1 MKTLLL
7 RTCLLATLTLLAY
20 ALDLSAYPAAD
31 TDPPEYSQSRM
42 PAGPY
47 LPGAPLLKEWAAAT
61 GTTLPAEEVAATVA
75 GVTVKS
81 TRNESDYYMRFHIR
95 DITNTVPCNLGQ
107 TKIWLEGW
115 GGKYTY
121 TGIPGGVS
129 YGSLLYEMPLS
140 DTLIRNGFSNF
151 GSYDTIVGPD
161 MSLSIFP
168 RIKYVCVGGYFEGH
182 ALGTTTRPIYA
193 DAADANITIGTSP
206 LRAPMDLQ
214 ATDAIDD
221 DTIRLTWTKGTDFPD
236 NLHQYY
242 IYRDGQRVDTLSG
255 TARSY
260 VDAVGLG
267 QTHTYEV
274 STSVSA
280 YGGKESSRSR
290 DKGSTFSIDL
300 KATDGTKYNATNLSW
315 NNISSASDEIR
326 IERSLPDSSG
336 REEIAIVSSSAKGYN
351 VTDGIP
357 GVQYL
362 FYVTPVGSGFLTD
375 SDLGYSRPDGR
386 VSGHVKSS
394 LGAGVGGVEMTLT
407 LLDSLPAGGRTLP
420 AGCAATYCT
429 TTDIEGYY
437 EFKDVYYHELA
448 EFTVKPSKGGT
459 VVHEFSPATASRT
472 LSMNNKNAE
481 RVDFTDL
488 TVFTAKGRIT
498 YPAALNGPACGVP
511 GVTVLIDSIDQ
522 GIRTKR
528 DGSWSYAIQQEGT
541 YTFTPKFIHHR
552 IETAAGLPEVT
563 LEVDGDRPGLDFIDR
578 ETDTLKVY
586 VQNSCGEPLGSSA
599 TLQIYAANNCYDI
612 TRQTDS
618 NGVLEIILPARE
630 YSVKVTAITDA
641 ELSGSEIM
649 AQIGKKDQKI
659 DLTVRDTSEV
669 VRILEDTVYIE
680 EQTETLAN
688 GSTIIIQAA
697 DTIPAGTRD
706 TIRAEVRPELSFI
719 YRSPLDISIDYDL
732 SGVDTYTC
740 DQEPIAVME
749 QGLAYTLTI
758 DIREVLGTDC
768 ALDTG
773 YLNIYDFVS
782 DRGDEV
788 ARVPIRD
795 GIATYTV
802 EAGEPNI
809 AVSADHNHE
818 KLLYVIPDVDLVPKE
833 GVEFWFLVT
842 GAKIITPSFITRSPE
857 IPMLVLHDPP
867 GDNSY
872 AYVEKGQSFS
882 NFNTLE
888 VKTGGSAGA
897 FANLVGGASFKTPFS
912 SAKFGL
918 FADIKVEAGKDNQDR
933 KGLTTTLTFNEKFST
948 SQLDNLTGHA
958 GDVYIGAALNQE
970 FSDAQHL
977 TFDNCQ
983 IEIKEYPT
991 ISAIDF
997 ATTFVYTENH
1007 IKNSLLPTLG
1017 RLRQSILHIQAD
1029 RELTEEEIYEA
1040 NHLLRDSI
1048 SWVNILAKNNMSRGE
1063 EAILVENISFSA
1075 GAPIYREESFD
1086 TVAEVSYEFAEF
1098 VKTDFALGLEVDN
1111 ETGSWHKTKI
1121 GIMGSFRWSS
1131 TNNTGSTDERTRTVG
1146 YVLDDGDIGDFFS
1159 VDILRDK
1166 NYNVPAFNLKV
1177 GTTSC
1182 PQEPGTQARD
1192 RPEMVIF
1199 PPELNDVPR
1208 DGLAN
1213 LVARISNRSESR
1225 ETREYAVRV
1234 VSTTNP
1240 DGALI
1245 RLGGQ
1250 IINNSPAH
1258 FFIPYNQTIDL
1269 NLSVARGPLASNYQ
1283 DIQLMVYPPCEYDL
1297 WQDNGN
1303 LMNADTFGFTV
1314 NFQTECSDIALR
1326 NIHDGWIVNSN
1337 SNDLLPLTLSG
1348 YDLDNEEFEYVEVQI
1363 KRDGEGYTT
1372 AMRLEKAQLAAIG
1385 ANYDL
1390 LLDMS
1395 RYSDGAFQVRAA
1407 AFCGVNGHTYSSEK
1421 RGIIDRKSLAP
1432 YGIPTPN
1439 DGFLRPGQEISVAF
1453 DKNIDC
1459 NFDLYTPVVTLR
1471 RADTDEVIAV
1481 TTQCADRRLIL
1492 QTTPHLTDRD
1502 DLQGVRIHATV
1513 DGLRDLNGNV
1523 QKYATEWNFLVN
1535 VKPVFWDPAP
1545 IYASGMEGRS
1555 HVVQGVL
1562 KNNSNLSKAF
1572 SLNED
1577 DNALIHYPEWLTP
1590 QQQRGTLLPNGSY
1603 VLHFDVDPEL
1613 TPGIYRDS
1621 IVALVDDK
1629 PVTTA
1634 VTFELLA
1641 QIINWSFDPTDYDND
1656 MTVVAQFS
1664 LDGTNNL
1671 LSADSRDRIGA
1682 FVNGQIRGIAQIEYV
1697 EETRTYAAFLRVY
1710 SNEDGSGKGEEV
1722 TFRFWRALT
1731 GAEYGAKE
1739 TLPFTSDAH
1748 HGSAVAPIILHPE
1761 GRFQVIPLRKGWNW
1775 ISLNVAGDDMSREHL
1790 LQSLLNST
1798 SGNDIMIK
1806 STEQTSGYSAGSGW
1820 NGNLRQ
1826 LELGQGYLL
1835 HLSNAPDTLK
1845 VVGLPSPDPLSVAVK
1860 SGWNWIGYPRLFPE
1874 PVSQVLSSLNARN
1887 QDIIKSET
1895 EFAIFEG
1902 SAGSWAGSLRQFMPG
1917 EGYKLRATG
1926 KGTIHHPAQKSL
1938 DYTVEPSLYE
1948 YNMNVTGTFDAA
1960 ALGEDA
1966 VDDLR
1971 VVALVSGTPRG
1982 LTELIYCPSIGAYRA
1997 FLLVAG
2003 NLDDAG
2009 QSIEFRV
2016 TNEKTGAEYLANGE
2030 ETTFALDDIV
2040 GSVAEPY
2047 LFFLSTTDVTDL
2059 EARGY
2064 GLGLNVPNPASDATV
2079 VPFSLPVAERVRL
2092 ELIDVNGRSLRL
2104 ITDAHYP
2111 AGDHRVEADLTDLP
2125 AGVYMYRMTA
2135 GNYERSRRMVVR

>member
-1 MKTLLL
+1 M
-7 RTCLLATLTLLAY
+7 
-20 ALDLSAYPAAD
+20 
-31 TDPPEYSQSRM
+31 
-42 PAGPY
+42 
-47 LPGAPLLKEWAAAT
+47 
-61 GTTLPAEEVAATVA
+61 
-75 GVTVKS
+75 TVKS
-81 TRNESDYYMRFHIR
+81 TQNESDYYIR
-95 DITNTVPCNLGQ
+95 LRLRDVAGVVACLGGGR
-107 TKIWLEGW
+107 TEISLEGYQYKLNLPYV
-115 GGKYTY
+115 GITY
-121 TGIPGGVS
+121 GNRVFQMMLPD
-129 YGSLLYEMPLS
+129 SLLQ
-140 DTLIRNGFSNF
+140 TGRNF
-151 GSYDTIVGPD
+151 GDYQRIVGPD
-161 MSLSIFP
+161 YYLSMFP
-168 RIKYVCVGGYFEGH
+168 RIKYECVGGFFLGQ
-182 ALGTTTRPIYA
+182 ALGSTAGPIYA
-193 DAADANITIGTSP
+193 DASDANITIGTSP
-206 LRAPMDLQ
+206 LRAPKDLR
-214 ATDAIDD
+214 ATDATDD

-242 IYRDGQRVDTLSG
+242 VYRDGQFVTALPG
-255 TARSY
+255 TSRSY
-260 VDAVGLG
+260 VDANVVSG
-267 QTHTYEV
+267 QAYTYEV
-274 STSVSA
+274 STSVSQ

-290 DKGSTFSIDL
+290 DQGSTFAIDL
-300 KATDGTKYNATNLSW
+300 VATDGTKYNATNLSW
-315 NNISSASDEIR
+315 NNISTASDEIR
-326 IERSLPDSSG
+326 IERSLPDG
-336 REEIAIVSSSAKGYN
+336 TEREEIAIVSSSAKGYN

-375 SDLGYSRPDGR
+375 TDPGYSRPDGR

-394 LGAGVGGVEMTLT
+394 LGAGVGGVTVTLT
-407 LLDSLPAGGRTLP
+407 LLDSLPAGGGALP
-420 AGCAATYCT
+420 AGCAETYCT

-437 EFKDVYYHELA
+437 EFKDVYYHQSA
-448 EFTVKPSKGGT
+448 EFSVKPSKGGT
-459 VVHEFSPATASRT
+459 VVHEFSPVTASRT
-472 LSMNNKNAE
+472 LSMSNKNAE

-498 YPAALNGPACGVP
+498 YPASPNGPACGVP
-511 GVTVLIDSIDQ
+511 GVTVLIDSTDH

-552 IETAAGLPEVT
+552 IETADGLPEVT
-563 LEVDGDRPGLDFIDR
+563 LQVDGDRPGLDFIDR

-599 TLQIYAANNCYDI
+599 TLQIYAANNCYNI

-618 NGVLEIILPARE
+618 NGVLEVILPARE
-630 YSVKVTAITDA
+630 YSVKVIGVNDA
-641 ELSGSEIM
+641 GANGSNIM
-649 AQIGKKDQKI
+649 AQIGNIDQKI

-680 EQTETLAN
+680 EETETLAN
-688 GSTIIIQAA
+688 GSTIITQAA

-740 DQEPIAVME
+740 DQDPIAVME

-758 DIREVLGTDC
+758 DVKEILGTDC

-773 YLNIYDFVS
+773 YLKIYDFVS
-782 DRGDEV
+782 DRGNEV
-788 ARVPIRD
+788 TRVPIRN

-809 AVSADHNHE
+809 AESAEHNHE
-818 KLLYVIPDVDLVPKE
+818 KLLYIIPDVDLVPKK

-857 IPMLVLHDPP
+857 IPMLILHDPP

-882 NFNTLE
+882 SFNTLE
-888 VKTGGSAGA
+888 VETGGSAGA
-897 FANLVGGASFKTPFS
+897 FANLVLGSATEAIFFKY
-912 SAKFGL
+912 ALGL
-918 FADIKVEAGKDNQDR
+918 FADIKVVAGRDNR
-933 KGLTTTLTFNEKFST
+933 NRNGLTTTLTFNEKFST
-948 SQLDNLTGHA
+948 SQLDNLTGEP

-991 ISAIDF
+991 ISSIDF

-1017 RLRQSILHIQAD
+1017 RLRQSILAIQAD

-1040 NHLLRDSI
+1040 NNLLRDSI
-1048 SWVNILAKNNMSRGE
+1048 SWMNILAKNDAARGE
-1063 EAILVENISFSA
+1063 EAVLVENISFSA

-1086 TVAEVSYEFAEF
+1086 TVTEVSYEFAEY
-1098 VKTDFALGLEVDN
+1098 VNTDFAVGIALELKGGAWNKSKV
-1111 ETGSWHKTKI
+1111 GV
-1121 GIMGSFRWSS
+1121 MGSFRWSS
-1131 TNNTGSTDERTRTVG
+1131 TNTTGSRDERTRTVG

-1213 LVARISNRSESR
+1213 FVARIANRSESR

-1258 FFIPYNQTIDL
+1258 FFIPYNQTVDL
-1269 NLSVARGPLASNYQ
+1269 NLSVTRGPLSSNYH

-1303 LMNADTFGFTV
+1303 LVNVDTFGFTV
-1314 NFQTECSDIALR
+1314 NFTTECSNIALK

-1337 SNDLLPLTLSG
+1337 SANLLPLTLSG
-1348 YDLDNEEFEYVEVQI
+1348 YDLDNEKFEYVEVQI
-1363 KRDGEGYTT
+1363 KKDGEGYHT
-1372 AMRLEKAQLAAIG
+1372 AMRLEKEELAAIG

-1390 LLDMS
+1390 QLDMS
-1395 RYSDGAFQVRAA
+1395 GYSDGGYQVRAA

-1453 DKNIDC
+1453 DKDIDC

-1502 DLQGVRIHATV
+1502 ELQGVRINATV
-1513 DGLRDLNGNV
+1513 NGLRDLNGNV
-1523 QKYATEWNFLVN
+1523 QKYATAWSFLVN

-1572 SLNED
+1572 SLNKD
-1577 DNALIHYPEWLTP
+1577 DDALIHYPEWLTP

-1603 VLHFDVDPEL
+1603 LLHFDVDPEL

-1629 PVTTA
+1629 AVITA

-1641 QIINWSFDPTDYDND
+1641 QTINWSFDPTDYDHD

-1664 LDGTNNL
+1664 LDGTNDL
-1671 LSADSRDRIGA
+1671 LSTDSRDRIGA

-1697 EETRTYAAFLRVY
+1697 EETRTYAAFLRVH
-1710 SNEDGSGKGEEV
+1710 SNEDGSGNGEEV

-1731 GAEYGAKE
+1731 GAEYGAVE
-1739 TLPFTSDAH
+1739 TLPFTSDAQR
-1748 HGSAVAPIILHPE
+1748 GSAATPFILHPQ
-1761 GRFQVIPLRKGWNW
+1761 GQFQVIPLRKGWNW
-1775 ISLNVAGDDMSREHL
+1775 ISLNVATDDMSREHL

-1798 SGNDIMIK
+1798 SGNDIVVK
-1806 STEQTSGYSAGSGW
+1806 SMGQTSNYSAGSGW

-1826 LELGQGYLL
+1826 LQLGQGYLL

-1845 VVGLPSPDPLSVAVK
+1845 VVGLPSANPLSVAVK
-1860 SGWNWIGYPRLFPE
+1860 AGWNWIGYPRLFPE
-1874 PVSQVLSSLNARN
+1874 PVNQVLNTLPSGN
-1887 QDIIKSET
+1887 QDIVKGQND
-1895 EFAIFEG
+1895 FAIFEAG
-1902 SAGSWAGSLRQFMPG
+1902 VGSWAGSLRQFMPG

-1938 DYTVEPSLYE
+1938 DYTVERGRYE

-1966 VDDLR
+1966 IDELR
-1971 VVALVSGTPRG
+1971 VVALVGGTPRG
-1982 LTELIYCPSIGAYRA
+1982 LAELIYCPGIGAYRA
-1997 FLLVAG
+1997 FLLVSG
-2003 NLDDAG
+2003 NREDVG

-2016 TNEKTGAEYLANGE
+2016 INEVTGAEYLANGE
-2030 ETTFALDDIV
+2030 ETTFALDDLV
-2040 GSVAEPY
+2040 GSVDAPY
-2047 LFFLSTTDVTDL
+2047 PFFLSTTGLTDL

-2064 GLGLNVPNPASDATV
+2064 GLGVNVPNPAGRFTV
-2079 VPFSLPVAERVRL
+2079 LPFSLPVAERVRL

-2111 AGDHRVEADLTDLP
+2111 AGDHRVEAELTDLP
-2125 AGVYMYRMTA
+2125 AGVYTYRMTA
-2135 GNYERSRRMVVR
+2135 GDYERSRRMIVQ